1 MVKKKVEEFVD
12 EPVEE
17 PIKTV
22 SPGAVLLYATGDT
35 RVYQVGN
42 ARGDGSEGRDTQRI
56 TVKVTEVE
64 EVQG

>member
-1 MVKKKVEEFVD
+1 MVKATVV
-12 EPVEE
+12 EPVEASVE
-17 PIKTV
+17 VKTV
-22 SPGAVLLYATGDT
+22 PSGAVLLYATGDT

-56 TVKVTEVE
+56 IVKVTEVE

>member
-1 MVKKKVEEFVD
+1 MAKDKVVAE
-12 EPVEE
+12 EPVEVE
-17 PIKTV
+17 SVPE
-22 SPGAVLLYATGDT
+22 GAVLLYSTGDT

-56 TVKVTEVE
+56 VVKVTETE